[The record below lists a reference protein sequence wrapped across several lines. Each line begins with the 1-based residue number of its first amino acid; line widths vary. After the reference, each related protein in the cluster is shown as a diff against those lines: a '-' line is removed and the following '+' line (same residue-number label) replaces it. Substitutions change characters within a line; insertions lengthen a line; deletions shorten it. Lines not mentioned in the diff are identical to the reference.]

1 MEDLRSFMYEPLIG
15 GGRGCVDISEL
26 WNSGI
31 RGKLECYSIPK
42 LQKLARTKNMKKFY
56 YFTKK
61 QLVDELEKISLTS
74 DFPIK

>member
-1 MEDLRSFMYEPLIG
+1 MEDIRDYMYEPVIG
-15 GGRGCVDISEL
+15 GGRGVNISEL

-42 LQKLARTKNMKKFY
+42 LQKLSRTKNMKKFY
-56 YFTKK
+56 SFTKK
-61 QLVDELEKISLTS
+61 KLIDELEKISFIS